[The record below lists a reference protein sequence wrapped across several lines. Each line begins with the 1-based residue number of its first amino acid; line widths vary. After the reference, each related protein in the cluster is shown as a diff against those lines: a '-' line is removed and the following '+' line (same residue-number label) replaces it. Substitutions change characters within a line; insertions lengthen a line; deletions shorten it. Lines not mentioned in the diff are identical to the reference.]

1 MPTFHFLVFALA
13 ALLLQLVAFAPLA
26 SAEIDVPI
34 GSPNPDAFQW
44 HYTFFSGAPA
54 PAYPSSGDA
63 TVASGLNYTF
73 HWSYENPGTSNETLH
88 GLIRLEGQNLKWA
101 WAGIGFGRTMLK
113 AQFVVCHQMSTPANA
128 AIGEVEMHEH
138 ATLFKYAPP
147 EKWLQSQITQPV
159 QGIFQ
164 NNVMSCEF
172 RRPVK
177 PADSSHLDLS
187 GAENNMIWAF
197 NPRSG
202 LNSGGTWFTYHEDK
216 YRGALD
222 TILSRGVMWSIDTK
236 SFAKKQAH
244 GFGMMFVWLGL
255 LPFGAFWARYL
266 RSTAHW
272 NFLHMTTQGL
282 GAVLMLIF
290 VIIIVTDWVNLSR
303 PHAIFGVILLSFIAL
318 QVSLGICSLLGLSRE
333 RLAAVRKYIRR
344 THNTMGFILLL
355 ASVAQIGLGLDTIY
369 PWDEPRGKAAWAIYI
384 GLVAFW
390 IMLFA
395 ATQLYFVKSVAREP
409 IKPARYVHPSSA
421 AKGAA
426 VAGGNNSVPLQKLGR
441 SIVTLVDTNETAI
454 ALHNTRLRPELQMYT
469 WDSLNQAVMDGGL
482 FVVANGR
489 YVYAIDEWM
498 TSHPGGQLILHA
510 VNGSDITNDYF
521 RESGYDAEEF
531 VPKRA
536 APAQVAGRNQGTL
549 PRRAASTD
557 SISPS
562 EGLAPSSTYGNN
574 SILQELKLAP
584 LMDERDWKLVVKSRR
599 THVHTRL
606 AIQKLSNLLVGELVP
621 DSNSVSNANRYS
633 QAGGEDDSPL
643 RDFDPNE
650 YRRYALVENTPLT
663 PLAPI
668 VKFRFCLLYPYD
680 LRANEPD
687 VIYPGQSIEI
697 CARINNKLVT
707 RYYCPSGH
715 IGGLS
720 MLEILV
726 KIYPHGTMGQYLF
739 KQKPGQRQVKI
750 RGPFGQPLVSPSR
763 PLSISVA
770 DFIPKRVVFVAGG
783 TGITPFLQMLL
794 LALLPVAEPLRV
806 HADYAAQMEDELTLR
821 RGDRVAVKS
830 HYYDGWAVGVN
841 LRSQQ
846 EGAFPVTVTAPRIG
860 SRARMTLV
868 HCVKTAGET
877 VMGGEWLEGALLAY
891 PGVLEVHRFI
901 ADGTEPEVPLGIT
914 RRAAIT
920 DTDLDEIIRR
930 RFGTD
935 DDDDDEIEQQDDA
948 ADEVEDAAVKNSRH
962 MYVCGPP
969 GFDSWCVDAVTEIG
983 IDMRN
988 VTILPSDRVL

>member
-1 MPTFHFLVFALA
+1 MSIMSTRRLAVLVLVA
-13 ALLLQLVAFAPLA
+13 LLQLVALTPSA
-26 SAEIDVPI
+26 SAEIAVPI
-34 GSPNPDAFQW
+34 GTPSADAFQW
-44 HYTFFSGAPA
+44 HHNFYTDDSAT
-54 PAYPSSGDA
+54 PSSDP
-63 TVASGLNYTF
+63 TVAYGLNYTF
-73 HWSYENPGTSNETLH
+73 YWSVENPNTNNQTLH
-88 GLIRLEGQNLKWA
+88 GLIQLQGQNMKWA
-101 WAGIGFGRTMLK
+101 WAGIGFGRSMLD
-113 AQFVVCHQMSTPANA
+113 AQFIVCHQESSPQYA
-128 AIGEVEMHEH
+128 ATGEVEMHEH
-138 ATLFKYAPP
+138 TTLFKYAPP
-147 EKWLQSQITQPV
+147 TQDFGVQIAVPV
-159 QGIFQ
+159 QGISQ
-164 NNVMSCEF
+164 NNALMCEF
-172 RRPVK
+172 RRPLT
-177 PADSSHLDLS
+177 PIDSYHTDLS
-187 GAENNMIWAF
+187 APMNNMIWAF

-202 LNSGGTWFTYHEDK
+202 LNPSGLWFTYHEADH
-216 YRGALD
+216 RGALEVG
-222 TILSRGVMWSIDTK
+222 LAQGYMFPIDAK
-236 SFAKKQAH
+236 SFTKKQVH
-244 GFGMMFVWLGL
+244 GFGMMAVWLVL

-272 NFLHMTTQGL
+272 NMLHLTTQSL
-282 GAVLMLIF
+282 GVLGMLIF
-290 VIIIVTDWVNLSR
+290 FIIILTDWINLSR
-303 PHAIFGVILLSFIAL
+303 PHAIFGLVLLSFIVV
-318 QVSLGICSLLGLSRE
+318 QFVLGVCSLLGLSHQ
-333 RLAAVRKYIRR
+333 RLNDIRKYVRR
-344 THNTMGFILLL
+344 AHNTQGFTLLL
-355 ASVAQIGLGLDTIY
+355 ASVAQVGLGLDTIY
-369 PWDEPRGKAAWAIYI
+369 PWVEPRGKGAWAVYI

-390 IMLFA
+390 LMLFA
-395 ATQLYFVKSVAREP
+395 ATEVYFRKSVARDP
-409 IKPARYVHPSSA
+409 IKPERYVHPA
-421 AKGAA
+421 PGKRGA
-426 VAGGNNSVPLQKLGR
+426 GNSVAMQKVGHGR
-441 SIVTLVDTNETAI
+441 SVTTLVDSNATAI
-454 ALHNTRLRPELQMYT
+454 PMPNTRLRPELQMYT
-469 WDSLNQAVMDGGL
+469 WDSLNQAIMDGGL

-521 RESGYDAEEF
+521 RESGYDVEEF

-536 APAQVAGRNQGTL
+536 APAQVAGRNHGTL
-549 PRRAASTD
+549 PRAPSTR
-557 SISPS
+557 SVSPS
-562 EGLAPSSTYGNN
+562 EGRAPSSTYGNN

-584 LMDERDWKLVVKSRR
+584 LMDERDWKLVVRSRR

-621 DSNSVSNANRYS
+621 DSNSVSGSANS
-633 QAGGEDDSPL
+633 PAAAEELSPL
-643 RDFDPNE
+643 RDFDPHE

-680 LRANEPD
+680 LRANEPE

-726 KIYPHGTMGQYLF
+726 KIYPHGAMSQYLF

-763 PLSISVA
+763 PLSMSVA
-770 DFIPKRVVFVAGG
+770 DFIPKHIVFVAGG
-783 TGITPFLQMLL
+783 TGITPFLQLLL

-830 HYYDGWAVGVN
+830 HYFDGWAVGVN

-846 EGAFPVTVTAPRIG
+846 EGAFPVTVTAPRVGIH
-860 SRARMTLV
+860 ARITLV

-901 ADGTEPEVPLGIT
+901 ADGTVPEVPLGVT
-914 RRAAIT
+914 HRAAIT
-920 DTDLDEIIRR
+920 DVDLDDIVRR

-935 DDDDDEIEQQDDA
+935 DDAEEQQHDNESE
-948 ADEVEDAAVKNSRH
+948 DEDVVVKQSRH
-962 MYVCGPP
+962 LYVCGPP

-988 VTILPSDRVL
+988 MTILPSDRVL